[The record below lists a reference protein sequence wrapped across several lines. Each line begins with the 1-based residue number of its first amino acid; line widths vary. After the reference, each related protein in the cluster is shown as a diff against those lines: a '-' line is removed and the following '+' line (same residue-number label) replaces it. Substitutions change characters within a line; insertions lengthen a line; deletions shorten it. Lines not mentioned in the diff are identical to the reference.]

1 MNRLSAFPSASSAAA
16 MRTVGIRYVAFHGR
30 QLENGLGPT
39 SQSADSGDFR
49 LLAQRDDDYLFEV
62 LAAATPS
69 R

>member
-1 MNRLSAFPSASSAAA
+1 
-16 MRTVGIRYVAFHGR
+16 
-30 QLENGLGPT
+30 LGPT